1 MIDQV
6 ALACGQSQGR
16 EYWWA
21 YSLEVVPEKQR
32 ASSRLLSR
40 VGADQWWSNL
50 EALHLHLL
58 SSLEN
63 PGGRREKGQQK
74 ELDRPWGARA
84 WVLCMVGDLA

>member
-21 YSLEVVPEKQR
+21 STLEVVPEKQR
-32 ASSRLLSR
+32 ASRLPSR
-40 VGADQWWSNL
+40 VGADQKWSNL
-50 EALHLHLL
+50 EALHLHRL

-74 ELDRPWGARA
+74 ELDRLWGARA

>member
-1 MIDQV
+1 M
-6 ALACGQSQGR
+6 
-16 EYWWA
+16 
-21 YSLEVVPEKQR
+21 EVVPEKQR

-50 EALHLHLL
+50 EALHLHRL

-63 PGGRREKGQQK
+63 PGGQREKGQQK

-84 WVLCMVGDLA
+84 WVLGMVEDLA

>member
-1 MIDQV
+1 MIDQG

-21 YSLEVVPEKQR
+21 STLEVVPEKQK
-32 ASSRLLSR
+32 ASRLPSR

-50 EALHLHLL
+50 EALHLHRL

-63 PGGRREKGQQK
+63 PGGQRAKGQQK
-74 ELDRPWGARA
+74 ELDRLWGARA

>member
-1 MIDQV
+1 MIDQG

-21 YSLEVVPEKQR
+21 STLEVVPEKQR

-40 VGADQWWSNL
+40 VGADQWWSSL
-50 EALHLHLL
+50 EALHLHHF